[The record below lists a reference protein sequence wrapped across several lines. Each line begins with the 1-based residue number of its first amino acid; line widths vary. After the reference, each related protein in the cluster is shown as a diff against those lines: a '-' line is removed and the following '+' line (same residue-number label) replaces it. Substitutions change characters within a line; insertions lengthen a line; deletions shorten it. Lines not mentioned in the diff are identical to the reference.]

1 MQTTVDGSDNR
12 LLNIVIVL
20 IVVFIVIL
28 ILYILSKWLYLQ
40 LNIQL
45 QWMTV
50 LFFLHL
56 RSYLSLYVFL
66 VIVSCLFFI
75 SIWIKFNACISF
87 CVVFGFLNR
96 TAVSE
101 SQQRT
106 RNPYQ
111 CCLELEERH
120 LFAQEFLSE
129 RLDLFQLLIACFLL
143 AVSFQLRRIHHLQF
157 IYSSGSCL
165 FESRYFE
172 WLDLSWRERHRS
184 TILFEYKN
192 KWNPIQSD
200 TQLIIGSSVAKIS
213 SWKYRWCYFSW

>member
-143 AVSFQLRRIHHLQF
+143 AVSFQLRRIHHLRNKILQF
-157 IYSSGSCL
+157 KWRTIHLLLRELSFRIPIFRVTGFIVKRKTQVDNTIWIQKQMKSYTIGHPTH
-165 FESRYFE
+165 Y
-172 WLDLSWRERHRS
+172 WLLGGED
-184 TILFEYKN
+184 F
-192 KWNPIQSD
+192 
-200 TQLIIGSSVAKIS
+200 
-213 SWKYRWCYFSW
+213 

>member
-1 MQTTVDGSDNR
+1 
-12 LLNIVIVL
+12 
-20 IVVFIVIL
+20 
-28 ILYILSKWLYLQ
+28 
-40 LNIQL
+40 
-45 QWMTV
+45 MTV

-143 AVSFQLRRIHHLQF
+143 AVSFQLRRIHHLRNKILQF
-157 IYSSGSCL
+157 KLRTINL
-165 FESRYFE
+165 LLRE
-172 WLDLSWRERHRS
+172 LSFRIPIFRVTGFIVKRKTQVDN
-184 TILFEYKN
+184 TI
-192 KWNPIQSD
+192 
-200 TQLIIGSSVAKIS
+200 
-213 SWKYRWCYFSW
+213 